1 MNLDLWNVFY
11 EVANAHNISK
21 ASEKLHISQ
30 PAITKQIKNLE
41 EYLNCKLF
49 IRSQKGVI
57 LTQEGRVIY
66 DDIEAALSL
75 FQLAE
80 KKIRAD
86 NELLTGKIRIG
97 ISTTLTKTYLM
108 PFIRKFHTKYPNI
121 MFEISTDPTSTLK
134 VSLKKGKIDFIVA
147 KFSHRFEEEFQYHKL
162 GKMQDIFIANNDY
175 KDLTMRKLSLQ
186 ELTNFPILLQ
196 KQPSSSRDCFE
207 KYCKENKIKLK
218 SVMEIAS
225 SNLLIDFAKIGY
237 GIGLVTKEYVKKE
250 LEKNELYEL
259 NISPTLPPRDFGI
272 ILLNDDYLSKASI
285 EFLKLLENSKEEK
298 K

>member
-1 MNLDLWNVFY
+1 MGLDLWNIFY
-11 EVANAHNISK
+11 EVASAHNISK

-30 PAITKQIKNLE
+30 PAITKQIKKLE
-41 EYLNCKLF
+41 DYLNCKLF

-66 DDIEAALSL
+66 EDIENALKL

-86 NELLTGKIRIG
+86 NELLSGKIRIG
-97 ISTTLTKTYLM
+97 ISTSLTKAFLM
-108 PFIRKFHTKYPNI
+108 PYIRIFHNKYPNI
-121 MFEISTDPTSTLK
+121 ILEISTDPTSTLK
-134 VSLKKGKIDFIVA
+134 HALKKGKLDFIVA
-147 KFSHRFEEEFQYHKL
+147 KFSHHFEDEFQYKKL
-162 GKMQDIFIANNDY
+162 GQMKDIFIANNDY
-175 KDLTMRKLSLQ
+175 KDLAIKKLSLQ
-186 ELTNFPILLQ
+186 ELVNFPILLQ

-207 KYCKENKIKLK
+207 TYCKENKVKLK

-225 SNLLIDFAKIGY
+225 SNLLIDFTKIGY

-259 NISPTLPPRDFGI
+259 NVIPEIPPRDFGI
-272 ILLNDDYLSKASI
+272 ILLNNDYLTKATL
-285 EFLKLLENSKEEK
+285 EFLKVLESDK

>member
-1 MNLDLWNVFY
+1 MNLDLWNIFY
-11 EVANAHNISK
+11 EVATSRNISK

-49 IRSQKGVI
+49 IRSQKGVL

-66 DDIEAALSL
+66 DDIENALGL

-80 KKIRAD
+80 KKIRAS
-86 NELLTGKIRIG
+86 NELLSGKIRIG

-108 PFIRKFHTKYPNI
+108 SFIRKFHTKYPNI
-121 MFEISTDPTSTLK
+121 IFEISTDPTSDLK
-134 VSLKKGKIDFIVA
+134 LSLKKGKIDFIVA
-147 KFSHRFEEEFQYHKL
+147 KFSSHLEDEFQYKKL
-162 GKMQDIFIANNDY
+162 GTMHDIFIANNDY
-175 KDLTMRKLSLQ
+175 KDLAIKKLTIE
-186 ELTNFPILLQ
+186 ELINFPILLQ

-207 KYCKENKIKLK
+207 KYCKENRVKLK
-218 SVMEIAS
+218 SIMEIAS
-225 SNLLIDFAKIGY
+225 SNLLIDFTKIGY

-259 NISPTLPPRDFGI
+259 NISPALPPRDFGI
-272 ILLNDDYLSKASI
+272 ILLNNDYLTKASL
-285 EFLKLLENSKEEK
+285 EFLNLLESNKE
-298 K
+298 